1 MRIES
6 ISLRN
11 FRNYETLELNDLSP
25 NINILSG
32 RNAQGKTNLVEAIG
46 YFARAKSFRGAADA
60 ALVRHG
66 EHSASLGMR
75 YSTRGGEREIGIH
88 INTRPQ
94 GRAIELDGVPLRRLS
109 ELIGAFNTILFTP
122 EDLKIV
128 KGGPA
133 ERRNLINYEM
143 SKLRASYLADLQ
155 KYAKVVR
162 EKNALI
168 SADMVNMRLLEVYN
182 TSLAKAGFAVMR
194 AREKYICRIADKAK
208 AVSEKLGG
216 DEMSIRYRPNIPA
229 ESEAELF
236 AELEQRAEREIE
248 RGFCAYG
255 PHRDDYSI
263 NVNGMSARLYASQ
276 GQQRTCMIAIR
287 MAMLGAAY
295 ELTGEVPVLLMDDVF
310 SELDSVRQERL
321 LSLLNGSQCFITQTG
336 SFCGGG
342 ARTFLVENGTVNYIE
357 NK

>member
-32 RNAQGKTNLVEAIG
+32 RKTNLVEAIG

-143 SKLRASYLADLQ
+143 SKLRASYLH
-155 KYAKVVR
+155 
-162 EKNALI
+162 
-168 SADMVNMRLLEVYN
+168 LLRRRDSRSCGRGRSTY
-182 TSLAKAGFAVMR
+182 
-194 AREKYICRIADKAK
+194 
-208 AVSEKLGG
+208 
-216 DEMSIRYRPNIPA
+216 A
-229 ESEAELF
+229 ES
-236 AELEQRAEREIE
+236 RT
-248 RGFCAYG
+248 
-255 PHRDDYSI
+255 
-263 NVNGMSARLYASQ
+263 RLKPYRKSWA
-276 GQQRTCMIAIR
+276 
-287 MAMLGAAY
+287 AM
-295 ELTGEVPVLLMDDVF
+295 
-310 SELDSVRQERL
+310 
-321 LSLLNGSQCFITQTG
+321 
-336 SFCGGG
+336 
-342 ARTFLVENGTVNYIE
+342 
-357 NK
+357 K

>member
-1 MRIES
+1 MRIKS

-11 FRNYETLELNDLSP
+11 FRNYETLELKDLFDE
-25 NINILSG
+25 INILFG

-60 ALVRHG
+60 ALVRGG
-66 EHSASLGMR
+66 EHEAFLGMT
-75 YSTRGGEREIGIH
+75 YITRGGEREIAIR
-88 INTRPQ
+88 ISTRPH
-94 GRAIELDGVPLRRLS
+94 GRAIELDGVPLRKLS

-122 EDLKIV
+122 EDLKTV

-143 SKLRASYLADLQ
+143 SKLRQSYLADLQ

-168 SADMVNMRLLEVYN
+168 SADTVNMRLLEVYN
-182 TSLAKAGFAVMR
+182 TALAKVGFSLMQ
-194 AREKYICRIADKAK
+194 AREKYICSIADKAK
-208 AVSEKLGG
+208 EASKKLGG
-216 DEMSIRYRPNIPA
+216 DEMSIKYRPNIA
-229 ESEAELF
+229 AKSEEELF
-236 AELEQRAEREIE
+236 SQLEQRAEREME

-255 PHRDDYSI
+255 PHRDDYAI
-263 NVNGMSARLYASQ
+263 KVNGMSARDYASQ

-287 MAMLGAAY
+287 IAMLKRAY

-310 SELDSVRQERL
+310 SELDSVRREKL
-321 LSLLNGSQCFITQTG
+321 LSLLSGCQCFITQTG
-336 SFCGGG
+336 SVCKDG
-342 ARTFLVENGTVNYIE
+342 AGTFLVESGNVTRI
-357 NK
+357 K